1 MNTFVILILGF
12 SVFCTF
18 AGFFLGVYGFTR
30 FLKAITEEEFVP
42 VVSFLLSGLILVI
55 LSRPLISYF
64 DYNNGRE
71 AALQGKSIYSYE
83 RHNSAEW
90 LRGWIEAEDNE

>member
-1 MNTFVILILGF
+1 MNILIILILGF

-42 VVSFLLSGLILVI
+42 VVSFL
-55 LSRPLISYF
+55 
-64 DYNNGRE
+64 
-71 AALQGKSIYSYE
+71 
-83 RHNSAEW
+83 SAEW